1 MPSVFNGGTIF
12 FVKISFR
19 IESIYFIKI
28 VMSNKAVLVFLL
40 LVSISLF
47 AQADYNKL
55 DDNGKKHGFWKG
67 IFEDTKNPKY
77 EGTFEHGKEVGIFT
91 FFDNTK
97 TKTVV
102 ATREFNPKDNSA
114 HTVFYDKNKNKVS
127 EGKVVNKLYEGQ
139 WTYYHKASK
148 SIMAREY
155 YSKGKLEGLRSVFY
169 PSGKIAEEIIY
180 KNDLKN
186 GFYKRY
192 TETGIIIEESNYMN
206 DQFEGLAIFRDAD
219 DGTIVSKGK
228 FVNGKKSG
236 IWQFFEK
243 GKLVK
248 EMNMSYSQNTSKT
261 KK

>member
-1 MPSVFNGGTIF
+1 MTNKF
-12 FVKISFR
+12 FLGFL
-19 IESIYFIKI
+19 F
-28 VMSNKAVLVFLL
+28 LVNLSMFSQG
-40 LVSISLF
+40 V
-47 AQADYNKL
+47 YNKL
-55 DDNGKKHGFWKG
+55 DEKGNKNGAWKG
-67 IFEDTKNPKY
+67 VYADTKNPKY

-114 HTVFYDKNKNKVS
+114 YTIFYDPFKNKVS

-139 WTYYHKASK
+139 WKYYHKASK
-148 SIMAREY
+148 AIMTIENY
-155 YSKGKLEGLRSVFY
+155 TKGKLEGLRSVFY
-169 PSGKIAEEIIY
+169 ASGKIAEETMY

-186 GFYKRY
+186 GAYKRY
-192 TETGIIIEESNYMN
+192 TESGIIIEESNYKN
-206 DQFEGLAIFRDAD
+206 NEFDGLAIFRDAD

-228 FVNGKKSG
+228 FVNGKKVG
-236 IWQFFEK
+236 IWQFFQK

-248 EMNMSYSQNTSKT
+248 EENMSYPPSISKA